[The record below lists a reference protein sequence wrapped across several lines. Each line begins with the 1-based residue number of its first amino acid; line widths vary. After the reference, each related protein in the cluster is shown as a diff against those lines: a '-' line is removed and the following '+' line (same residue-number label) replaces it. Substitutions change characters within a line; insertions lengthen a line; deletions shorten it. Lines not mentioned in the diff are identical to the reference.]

1 MWERSEPIVTTKE
14 AAPYSY
20 TKITFVP
27 DLDLFHTSDA
37 QPIVESAPEVAV
49 KKRKSKKKTPKKS
62 KSLEQESQLA
72 PPVATA
78 SVADIM
84 SIFER
89 RAYDISACASPVH
102 VTYNGQLLPV
112 ASFKDYVQLYMP
124 KDDDGII
131 FYITDKM

>member
-1 MWERSEPIVTTKE
+1 MWERSEPVVTTQE
-14 AAPYSY
+14 AAPHSY

-37 QPIVESAPEVAV
+37 QPIVEAVPEVAV
-49 KKRKSKKKTPKKS
+49 KKRKSKKTSIKKS

-72 PPVATA
+72 TPVQTA
-78 SVADIM
+78 SLSDIM

-102 VTYNGQLLPV
+102 VTYNGRLLPV

-124 KDDDGII
+124 KDEDGIVL
-131 FYITDKM
+131 Y